1 MSTPFLATELDGEV
15 VLLDVPEARLIQVD
29 AWSRQAWEACEGRTT
44 EEVAAV
50 LRAPAKRVRETLQ
63 ALAGTGL
70 VSEDQGR
77 WLRAALRWV

>member
-1 MSTPFLATELDGEV
+1 MSPPFLATELDGEV
-15 VLLDVPEARLIQVD
+15 VLLDVPQARLIQVD
-29 AWSRQAWEACEGRTT
+29 AWSRQAWEACAGRTT

-50 LRAPAKRVRETLQ
+50 LRAPVKRVRGTLK
-63 ALAGTGL
+63 ALAETGL